1 MSVKT
6 EAGFTK
12 IRPVRPGAKVA
23 IIAPA
28 SPLKADS
35 IADNVLDRGVTELK
49 RLGFEPVYDDR
60 INEQRGYLAGSALTR
75 ASSIEDAVRDPDIQ
89 AIVALRGGF
98 GSAHLLPFIDIGDW
112 AKRRK
117 AFVGYSDVT
126 SMHVLLNCNAGLVS
140 IHGPMIDRR
149 LSSGP
154 ERYEPSSLL
163 TALLDHPVGEVT
175 APAAEV
181 LIPGGDAVGPILG
194 GTLSMLAASLGTPYA
209 FDPPDDFIL
218 YIDEVGERP
227 YRLDRMLT
235 QLKFARILSRAKAIV
250 FSGMRECDEPAGGP
264 ASADA
269 RSGTCRDVLRD
280 VLHGFSGPVIYG
292 VTSGHDAGEVVSIP
306 FGVRARV
313 TASPTARLIIEEAAA
328 SD

>member
-1 MSVKT
+1 MAVAKT
-6 EAGFTK
+6 SAGFIK

-23 IIAPA
+23 LIAPA

-35 IADNVLDRGVTELK
+35 IAENVLERGIAELK

-60 INEQRGYLAGSALTR
+60 INEQHGYLAGSALIR
-75 ASSIEDAVRDPDIQ
+75 ASSIEDAVRDPDVR

-98 GSAHLLPFIDIGDW
+98 GSAHLLPLIDSGEW
-112 AKRRK
+112 AKHRK
-117 AFVGYSDVT
+117 ALIGYSDVT
-126 SMHVLLNCNAGLVS
+126 SLHILLNCHAGLVS

-163 TALLDHPVGEVT
+163 TALLDHPVGEVP
-175 APAAEV
+175 APRAEV
-181 LIPGGDAVGPILG
+181 LILGEDAVGPILG
-194 GTLSMLAASLGTPYA
+194 GTLSMLTASLGTPYA
-209 FDPPDDFIL
+209 FDPPHGIIL

-227 YRLDRMLT
+227 YRLDRMVT
-235 QLKFARILSRAKAIV
+235 QLKFARILSRAKGIV
-250 FSGMRECDEPAGGP
+250 FSGMRDCDEPGGGP
-264 ASADA
+264 SA
-269 RSGTCRDVLRD
+269 RDVLRD
-280 VLHGFSGPVIYG
+280 VLHGFTGPVIYG

>member
-1 MSVKT
+1 MAVAKT
-6 EAGFTK
+6 SAGFIK

-35 IADNVLDRGVTELK
+35 IAENVLERGIAELK

-60 INEQRGYLAGSALTR
+60 LNEQRGYVAGSALVR
-75 ASSIEDAVRDPDIQ
+75 ASTIEDALGDPDI
-89 AIVALRGGF
+89 AAMIALRGGF
-98 GSAHLLPFIDIGDW
+98 GSAHLLPLIDVAAW
-112 AKRRK
+112 AKSRK
-117 AFVGYSDVT
+117 ALVGYSDVT
-126 SMHVLLNCNAGLVS
+126 SLHVLLNCQAGLVS

-154 ERYEPSSLL
+154 ERYEPSSFL
-163 TALLDHPVGEVT
+163 TSLLDHPVGEVP
-175 APAAEV
+175 APHAEV
-181 LIPGGDAVGPILG
+181 LIPGDDAVGPILG
-194 GTLSMLAASLGTPYA
+194 GVLSLLTASLGTPYA
-209 FDPPDDFIL
+209 FDPPNGFIL
-218 YIDEVGERP
+218 YLDDVGERP

-250 FSGMRECDEPAGGP
+250 VSSMRDCDEP
-264 ASADA
+264 
-269 RSGTCRDVLRD
+269 SGVGSRDVLRD
-280 VLHGFSGPVIYG
+280 VLTGFPGPVIFG

-313 TASPTARLIIEEAAA
+313 TASPNARLIIEEAAA
-328 SD
+328 GD

>member
-1 MSVKT
+1 MAVAKT
-6 EAGFTK
+6 GAGFIK

-23 IIAPA
+23 IVAPA

-35 IADNVLDRGVTELK
+35 VADNVLERGAAELK

-60 INEQRGYLAGSALTR
+60 VNEQKGYLAGSALIR
-75 ASSIEDAVRDPDIQ
+75 ASSIEDALRDPDID

-98 GSAHLLPFIDIGDW
+98 GSAHLLPLIDTGQW
-112 AKRRK
+112 AKRRT

-126 SMHVLLNCNAGLVS
+126 SLHVLLNCNAGLVT

-163 TALLDHPVGEVT
+163 TAMLDHPVGEVP
-175 APAAEV
+175 APNAEV
-181 LIPGGDAVGPILG
+181 LMPSDDAVGPILG
-194 GTLSMLAASLGTPYA
+194 GTLSMLSASMGTPYE
-209 FDPPDDFIL
+209 FDPPDCFIL
-218 YIDEVGERP
+218 YLDEVGERP
-227 YRLDRMLT
+227 YRIDRMLT
-235 QLKFARILSRAKAIV
+235 QLKLARVLSRAAGIV
-250 FSGMRECDEPAGGP
+250 ISGMRDCDEP
-264 ASADA
+264 
-269 RSGTCRDVLRD
+269 SGLCARDVLRD
-280 VLHGFSGPVIYG
+280 VLTGFTGPVIFN

-313 TASPTARLIIEEAAA
+313 TASPRPRLIIEEAAA

>member
-1 MSVKT
+1 MAVAKT
-6 EAGFTK
+6 SAGFIK

-35 IADNVLDRGVTELK
+35 IADNVLARGVAELK

-60 INEQRGYLAGSALTR
+60 VNEQRGYLAGSALIR
-75 ASSIEDAVRDPDIQ
+75 ASSVEDAIRDPDID
-89 AIVALRGGF
+89 AIMALRGGF
-98 GSAHLLPFIDIGDW
+98 GSAHLLPLIDTGQW
-112 AKRRK
+112 AKRRT
-117 AFVGYSDVT
+117 ALIGYSDIT
-126 SMHVLLNCNAGLVS
+126 SLHVLLNCKAGLVT

-163 TALLDHPVGEVT
+163 TALLDHPVGEL
-175 APAAEV
+175 AGPQAEV
-181 LIPGGDAVGPILG
+181 LMPGDDAVGPVLG

-209 FDPPDDFIL
+209 FDPPEGFIL
-218 YIDEVGERP
+218 YLDEVSERP
-227 YRLDRMLT
+227 YRIDRMLT
-235 QLKFARILSRAKAIV
+235 QLKFARVLSRAKAIV
-250 FSGMRECDEPAGGP
+250 MSGMHDCEEPSGSHDEP
-264 ASADA
+264 S
-269 RSGTCRDVLRD
+269 SLSCRDVVRD
-280 VLHGFSGPVIYG
+280 VLTGFPGPVIYG
-292 VTSGHDAGEVVSIP
+292 VTSGHDAGEIASIP

-313 TASPTARLIIEEAAA
+313 TASPAARLIIEEAAA